1 LTRHGG
7 AEALEVRPWEVA
19 PPGPREVRIRVEAAG
34 VSFADL
40 LICQGL
46 HPERR
51 RTPHVPGWD
60 ALGIVESVGDE
71 VERVRV
77 GERVASLTIVGGW
90 AEYANVPEDWVVPV
104 PPTLTP
110 TSAICLVFDYV
121 VAYQM
126 LTRSTPARRGDT
138 VLFQGAGGGVGTAF
152 MQIARQL
159 GVRVLG
165 TDREAKRTHIEAQG
179 GILIDFEHED
189 VVERCRE
196 LTGGPGVDYAYDGI
210 GATAPVSLRA
220 LRPGGRLVWFGM
232 ITFLSQGARD
242 WRKTAKTLGNVALA
256 FAENLRPSGKRT
268 SLYSIQTLARRHPD
282 WYRHDVATLFAM
294 FADGKL
300 APQVATVL
308 SLDEVPAALANLAGH
323 GPPGKQVISVAPS
336 DQG

>member
-1 LTRHGG
+1 
-7 AEALEVRPWEVA
+7 
-19 PPGPREVRIRVEAAG
+19 
-34 VSFADL
+34 
-40 LICQGL
+40 
-46 HPERR
+46 
-51 RTPHVPGWD
+51 
-60 ALGIVESVGDE
+60 
-71 VERVRV
+71 
-77 GERVASLTIVGGW
+77 
-90 AEYANVPEDWVVPV
+90 
-104 PPTLTP
+104 
-110 TSAICLVFDYV
+110 
-121 VAYQM
+121 
-126 LTRSTPARRGDT
+126 
-138 VLFQGAGGGVGTAF
+138 
-152 MQIARQL
+152 
-159 GVRVLG
+159 
-165 TDREAKRTHIEAQG
+165 
-179 GILIDFEHED
+179 
-189 VVERCRE
+189 ERCRE

-256 FAENLRPSGKRT
+256 FAEDLRPSGKRT